1 LSHTSTFLS
10 GLLRTFLHGRR
21 DTNTRYWS
29 VSIGGTQ
36 NHKIGGPVAN
46 LGISL
51 HSLHH
56 GIRIETQPTTCISAF
71 QHEFNYV
78 CRTLRRLGVQPADI
92 EDTAHE
98 VYLVL
103 SRRWDEYD
111 QTRSLRTWLFPIVFG
126 VASSQRRRYWRE
138 FSHANPD
145 AELEVEDPAPHP
157 ERAVH
162 LRQMRA
168 LVVSALDRVPIKR
181 RAILVMHDIDQVPM
195 REIALTLEINMF
207 TAYSRLR
214 KARLE
219 FRAAAERFRMNRG
232 WP

>member
-1 LSHTSTFLS
+1 MDISTWPA
-10 GLLRTFLHGRR
+10 RNR
-21 DTNTRYWS
+21 DTLLG

-36 NHKIGGPVAN
+36 NHKSRGPVAN
-46 LGISL
+46 VDISL
-51 HSLHH
+51 HSLQRALQR
-56 GIRIETQPTTCISAF
+56 GIRIETRLTTCISAF
-71 QHEFNYV
+71 QHEFHYV

-92 EDTAHE
+92 EDAAHE

-126 VASSQRRRYWRE
+126 VASSQRRRHWRE
-138 FSHANPD
+138 CANTD

-157 ERAVH
+157 ERAVQ

-168 LVVSALDRVPIKR
+168 LVVSALDRVPIDR
-181 RAILVMHDIDQVPM
+181 RVILVMHDIDQVPM
-195 REIALTLEINMF
+195 REIALTLEMNMF

-219 FRAAAERFRMNRG
+219 FRAAVERFRMNRG